1 MEPRWRSGGS
11 SRALPIGSGQS
22 PIGSGQSPTLHEGQ
36 ARPQGQAGPQ
46 PPGRVVVEAG
56 VVVDVA
62 PFEVEVGTVVV
73 VGGGGAGISKTID
86 EVADLTVGTGP
97 VPLPVL
103 ALDPDVVVVGVLGV
117 VVVGLVALV
126 EAVTVRVRVTG
137 VPSGGFSG
145 PKRLMV

>member
-1 MEPRWRSGGS
+1 M
-11 SRALPIGSGQS
+11 
-22 PIGSGQSPTLHEGQ
+22 
-36 ARPQGQAGPQ
+36 
-46 PPGRVVVEAG
+46 
-56 VVVDVA
+56 A

-103 ALDPDVVVVGVLGV
+103 ALDPDVVVVG
-117 VVVGLVALV
+117 LVALV

-137 VPSGGFSG
+137 VPNGGFSG